1 MWESVAITAGARLER
16 CGLIDLLVATDR
28 VSRETWVFLES
39 WQAPDLGK
47 LHHGGYLAALAGSVR
62 STRLKTQ
69 ILSMEIVSWSNF
81 YSA

>member
-1 MWESVAITAGARLER
+1 MLTVTTGARLEG
-16 CGLIDLLVATDR
+16 CGLVDLLVAT
-28 VSRETWVFLES
+28 ES
-39 WQAPDLGK
+39 FRGNTGVPCEPWQAPVLGK